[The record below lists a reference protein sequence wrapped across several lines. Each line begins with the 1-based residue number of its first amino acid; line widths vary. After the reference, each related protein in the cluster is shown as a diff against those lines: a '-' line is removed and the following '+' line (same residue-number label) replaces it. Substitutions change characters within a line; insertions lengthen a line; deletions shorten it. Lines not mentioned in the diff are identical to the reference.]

1 MTAPYRL
8 PPLVPAL
15 TVAASLVMGCGGEPA
30 HATAPPVSARKDAAV
45 VGQSAPGTAAIP
57 GLPSGFVP
65 GGDCPDPGPG
75 AQADIAAQASARIPL
90 VVGLTIASIWKASKD
105 SPDRECLKQVTA
117 IDARSVTLS
126 ESCPSRIRE
135 GELVSAI
142 RRNCRVDLQSAQ
154 MYHTGFE
161 DQFPEVLRG
170 TTTMSFS
177 EASFATLKK
186 TGSMPHRYL
195 KLSYQS
201 KPPAAGFH
209 LREDD
214 LGTLTFKD
222 PSVHSAYALDVFPST
237 EILVNDARVALP
249 IVNAWGFVRGDGGTG
264 SEEQVRTEILDDPAF
279 PLVLDYEHVVKRFS
293 IRLIRIAFPSERNLE
308 RALERDKRADV
319 YGIFFDFNS
328 AELRPESEPVLHD
341 IAEVLTRNADW
352 KLAINGHTDNVGG
365 DAFNLELSQRR
376 SAAVRRALVERYQIQ
391 EARLTTAGFGASQPK
406 ESNATAEGRARN
418 RRVELIRQ

>member
-1 MTAPYRL
+1 
-8 PPLVPAL
+8 
-15 TVAASLVMGCGGEPA
+15 
-30 HATAPPVSARKDAAV
+30 
-45 VGQSAPGTAAIP
+45 
-57 GLPSGFVP
+57 
-65 GGDCPDPGPG
+65 
-75 AQADIAAQASARIPL
+75 
-90 VVGLTIASIWKASKD
+90 
-105 SPDRECLKQVTA
+105 
-117 IDARSVTLS
+117 
-126 ESCPSRIRE
+126 
-135 GELVSAI
+135 
-142 RRNCRVDLQSAQ
+142 

-195 KLSYQS
+195 KLSYQM
-201 KPPAAGFH
+201 KPPPAGFH

-222 PSVHSAYALDVFPST
+222 PTVHSAYALDVFPTT
-237 EILVNDARVALP
+237 EMLVNDAKVALP
-249 IVNAWGFVRGDGGTG
+249 IINAWGFVRAEGGTG

-279 PLVLDYEHVVKRFS
+279 PLLLDYEHISKRFS
-293 IRLIRIAFPSERNLE
+293 IRLIRIAFPSEKNLE

-341 IAEVLTRNADW
+341 IAEVLRRNPDW
-352 KLAINGHTDNVGG
+352 TLAINGHTDNVGG

-376 SAAVRRALVERYQIQ
+376 SVAVRRALVDRYQVQ
-391 EARLTTAGFGASQPK
+391 EVRLTTAGFGASQPK
-406 ESNATAEGRARN
+406 EPNDTAEGRARN